1 MVWLWH
7 AITYFGQ
14 FCLIVKILATFHFS
28 LCILLPIMVKPFF
41 LQVRSSPGFDYSD
54 ATCYVGAWLKHGWMS
69 ASVPSGLHLRVLMM
83 AFMSVRSILGLGYF
97 VPCALLQFC
106 LARFLSTIYCYLYL
120 WTPILSCG
128 IFTLA
133 RFSIFAMLGLIRHPL
148 QLWAFLLSLGAYS
161 YLETTVAILTVAL
174 SLLQMCIP
182 AVMFTTWPCQIYLVC
197 LLQIQSRCFVFIL
210 PFLLNTP

>member
-1 MVWLWH
+1 MPVLAISFLNILACSTGLAVFTSEHNDLLVEIGNFYCLPLHSFVCFITALLTLYVVTTYYGLALTCYNILWSILPDSH
-7 AITYFGQ
+7 N
-14 FCLIVKILATFHFS
+14 LATFHFS

-97 VPCALLQFC
+97 VPCAILQFC
-106 LARFLSTIYCYLYL
+106 LARFFSTIYCYLYL
-120 WTPILSCG
+120 WNPIVSCG

-133 RFSIFAMLGLIRHPL
+133 RFSIFAMLGLIRPPL
-148 QLWAFLLSLGAYS
+148 QL
-161 YLETTVAILTVAL
+161 
-174 SLLQMCIP
+174 
-182 AVMFTTWPCQIYLVC
+182 
-197 LLQIQSRCFVFIL
+197 
-210 PFLLNTP
+210 